1 MLLEDLKE
9 LVLKKYQPS
18 QMTLPGI
25 EKDPKKEIKPLKL
38 HELLT
43 SIFSMNTIGMNSKR
57 QVTVTPA
64 LLLTYKIFGEKGTEL
79 YGDVYREMILL
90 VADSFEELRDKYE
103 KDLEPLISETFKKA
117 VAYMDNHQKERM
129 DRMERERSRAGETV
143 SENKRKIKI
152 RILKS

>member
-1 MLLEDLKE
+1 M
-9 LVLKKYQPS
+9 
-18 QMTLPGI
+18 
-25 EKDPKKEIKPLKL
+25 
-38 HELLT
+38 
-43 SIFSMNTIGMNSKR
+43 
-57 QVTVTPA
+57 
-64 LLLTYKIFGEKGTEL
+64 TYKIFGEKGTKL

-117 VAYMDNHQKERM
+117 VAYMDNHQKDRM

-143 SENKRKIKI
+143 SESKRKIKI

>member
-1 MLLEDLKE
+1 
-9 LVLKKYQPS
+9 
-18 QMTLPGI
+18 
-25 EKDPKKEIKPLKL
+25 
-38 HELLT
+38 
-43 SIFSMNTIGMNSKR
+43 MNSKR

-103 KDLEPLISETFKKA
+103 KDLEPLISETFKKV
-117 VAYMDNHQKERM
+117 VAYMDNHQKDRM
-129 DRMERERSRAGETV
+129 DRMERERSRSGEV
-143 SENKRKIKI
+143 VFENKRKLKI